1 MEHEFGGT
9 PYDPEAQLPSS
20 PYVRCTPSAK
30 VHLWET
36 PTLVIHGAKDFRL
49 VESEG
54 IATFTALQRRGV
66 PSEML
71 YLPAENHRARRM
83 LERESVAARAVR
95 RLPLSSDGATAST
108 LVRQTVSIR
117 RTPSCGMRRSCG
129 GSSRGRRSDGQET
142 LYVLHYCGDGTDG
155 CA

>member
-9 PYDPEAQLPSS
+9 PFEAAARESSS

-30 VHLWET
+30 VHEWET

-71 YLPAENHRARRM
+71 YLPTENHHCLNPQNSVVWHEKVLRWIKQWIRVKTMWRRGW
-83 LERESVAARAVR
+83 R
-95 RLPLSSDGATAST
+95 
-108 LVRQTVSIR
+108 
-117 RTPSCGMRRSCG
+117 
-129 GSSRGRRSDGQET
+129 
-142 LYVLHYCGDGTDG
+142 
-155 CA
+155 

>member
-9 PYDPEAQLPSS
+9 PYDPEAKLASS

-30 VHLWET
+30 AHLWET

-54 IATFTALQRRGV
+54 ISTFTALQRRGV

-71 YLPAENHRARRM
+71 YLPSENHHC
-83 LERESVAARAVR
+83 LNPQNSVVWHE
-95 RLPLSSDGATAST
+95 
-108 LVRQTVSIR
+108 TV
-117 RTPSCGMRRSCG
+117 MRWIKSWT
-129 GSSRGRRSDGQET
+129 E
-142 LYVLHYCGDGTDG
+142 
-155 CA
+155 

>member
-9 PYDPEAQLPSS
+9 PYEPEARLDSS

-71 YLPAENHRARRM
+71 YLPSENHHC
-83 LERESVAARAVR
+83 LNPQNSVVWHE
-95 RLPLSSDGATAST
+95 
-108 LVRQTVSIR
+108 TV
-117 RTPSCGMRRSCG
+117 MRWIKAWT
-129 GSSRGRRSDGQET
+129 GQE
-142 LYVLHYCGDGTDG
+142 
-155 CA
+155 

>member
-9 PYDPEAQLPSS
+9 PYEPEAKLESS

-71 YLPAENHRARRM
+71 YLPEENHHC
-83 LERESVAARAVR
+83 LNPQNSVVWHE
-95 RLPLSSDGATAST
+95 
-108 LVRQTVSIR
+108 TV
-117 RTPSCGMRRSCG
+117 MRWIKSW
-129 GSSRGRRSDGQET
+129 SEE
-142 LYVLHYCGDGTDG
+142 
-155 CA
+155 